1 MKSIGSLLAATTLAC
16 CLPNTASLAQPLP
29 TAKNRVL
36 SSTDKAL
43 IKDYISKWAP
53 QLVAED
59 DRQVTAAKDQLIIP
73 LNTDSTAFFLVEYR
87 AALRDLLRQAF
98 ESKPASKRLIVRL
111 NAMIVAA
118 KLHDTDN
125 ITLLIKGLNDQNPA
139 VRYWAAQAIAD
150 LTRGANLK
158 IRQRNKL
165 FSALTVSM
173 ENEKIEP
180 VLKQMMRALV
190 SLTKHV
196 PNGINI
202 LLQTINKRVELHM
215 ANPQLG
221 ISAEIEGLR
230 DLRQPLI
237 KSRAANP
244 AATTDEDLRQF
255 ILVATRYHRLAA
267 AQLEQGKVPA
277 IHRGDYITLL
287 NLADNVLPW
296 AVRQLG
302 VKTISQDLKQPI
314 GPYLEQKQ
322 WTLINQ
328 RAASWQQLLITTL
341 EFQGKEVVLK
351 PIENKDD

>member
-1 MKSIGSLLAATTLAC
+1 MKSIGSLLVATTLTC
-16 CLPNTASLAQPLP
+16 CLLNTASLAQRLP
-29 TAKNRVL
+29 TAKNQVL
-36 SSTDKAL
+36 SSADKAL
-43 IKDYISKWAP
+43 IKNYISKWAP

-73 LNTDSTAFFLVEYR
+73 LDTDSTAFFLVEYR
-87 AALRDLLRQAF
+87 AALRDPLRQAF
-98 ESKPASKRLIVRL
+98 ESKSASKRLIVRL

-118 KLHDTDN
+118 ELHDTDN
-125 ITLLIKGLNDQNPA
+125 INLLIQGLNDQNPA
-139 VRYWAAQAIAD
+139 VRYWAAQAIAG
-150 LTRGANLK
+150 LTRGPNLK
-158 IRQRNKL
+158 IQQRNKL
-165 FSALTVSM
+165 FSALAVAV

-190 SLTKHV
+190 RLTKHV
-196 PNGINI
+196 PNAINT

-215 ANPQLG
+215 ASPQLG

-237 KSRAANP
+237 ESRAANP
-244 AATTDEDLRQF
+244 AATTEALRQF
-255 ILVATRYHRLAA
+255 ILVATRYHMLAA
-267 AQLEQGKVPA
+267 TQLEQGKVPA

-287 NLADNVLPW
+287 NLVDNVLPW

-302 VKTISQDLKQPI
+302 VKTISPDLKQPI

-322 WTLINQ
+322 WALINL
-328 RAASWQQLLITTL
+328 RAVGWQQLLIATL
-341 EFQGKEVVLK
+341 EFQGKEVTLK